1 LEHHLTPLRW
11 VNVQLISQPSS
22 GSKLEAD
29 IGQTVHAAFFAYL
42 IGRVMRAE

>member
-11 VNVQLISQPSS
+11 VKVQLISQPSS

-29 IGQTVHAAFFAYL
+29 IGQTGSRGVFRVL
-42 IGRVMRAE
+42 VGRVMRAK